1 MKTKIIFATIIAL
14 GIGSAFGQTRTLGL
28 FINDTVNA
36 FKGYTLF
43 APKHNT
49 MTYLIDNEGRKCHE
63 WSASTYNPGQ
73 SVYLLENGD
82 LLRTCQVMGSLGSGG
97 GEGGRIEEY
106 DWEDNLVWQFD
117 FSTDN

>member
-1 MKTKIIFATIIAL
+1 MYPMKTKTILAIITAL
-14 GIGSAFGQTRTLGL
+14 FISSAFSQTRTLGVL
-28 FINDTVNA
+28 LNDTANT

-63 WSASTYNPGQ
+63 WTASTYAPGQ

-82 LLRTCQVMGSLGSGG
+82 LLRTCMVQGGLGSGG
-97 GEGGRIEEY
+97 GEGGSEE
-106 DWEDNLVWQFD
+106 Q
-117 FSTDN
+117 